1 MSDATVSSMIPPR
14 SGTRLPIHAAPRIP
28 VFALGTSLG
37 LFLAITFTLCV
48 GFDLLFPGQAMYES
62 WLRLLPGFTWLSWP
76 SFLLGLAE
84 SFAYGWYVA
93 LVFGPLYN
101 FFAARGGRGGRGGG
115 ALTSGRHP
123 PEAGHA
129 RA

>member
-1 MSDATVSSMIPPR
+1 MSEVTSSSMSTRNPR
-14 SGTRLPIHAAPRIP
+14 TSLSSPAHHRLPVI
-28 VFALGTSLG
+28 ALGMSLG
-37 LFLAITFTLCV
+37 LFLAVTFALCV

-62 WLRLLPGFTWLSWP
+62 WQRLLPGFTWLSWP
-76 SFLLGLAE
+76 SFLLGLVE

-101 FFAARGGRGGRGGG
+101 FFAG
-115 ALTSGRHP
+115 LSGS
-123 PEAGHA
+123 GD

>member
-1 MSDATVSSMIPPR
+1 MADAKTSPSIALR
-14 SGTRLPIHAAPRIP
+14 SGTPLRVQATPRIP
-28 VFALGTSLG
+28 VIALGMSLG
-37 LFLAITFTLCV
+37 LFLAVTFVLCV

-101 FFAARGGRGGRGGG
+101 FFAVR
-115 ALTSGRHP
+115 SGRR
-123 PEAGHA
+123 ERG
-129 RA
+129 

>member
-1 MSDATVSSMIPPR
+1 MSDTTASPMTSR
-14 SGTRLPIHAAPRIP
+14 SGTPLPVRISPRIP
-28 VFALGTSLG
+28 VFAFGMSLG

-48 GFDLLFPGQAMYES
+48 GFDLLFPRQAMYQT

-101 FFAARGGRGGRGGG
+101 FFAARGGRRGQ
-115 ALTSGRHP
+115 R
-123 PEAGHA
+123 
-129 RA
+129 